1 MDQVVNP
8 MFNNDRL
15 MQHLGAH
22 LVSSS
27 DYSATVQLQIT
38 EQHLQGHQTCNG
50 AVIFALCD
58 AAFAIAC
65 NTGEYPAVGQHC
77 SIHYLKAGVLG
88 DLLTTIAVPKTTSG
102 RTGIYDISV
111 TNQKQEIIAEFRGT
125 SRIIKP

>member
-15 MQHLGAH
+15 MQQLGAH
-22 LVSSS
+22 LVSFS
-27 DYSATVQLQIT
+27 DHSAIVQLQIT

-77 SIHYLKAGVLG
+77 SIHYLKAGLLG
-88 DLLTTIAVPKTTSG
+88 DVLTATAMHKTTSG
-102 RTGIYDISV
+102 RMGLYDISV
-111 TNQKQEIIAEFRGT
+111 TNQKQRMIAEFRGT
-125 SRIIKP
+125 SRIIK